1 MTKTEGPRHRER
13 ERDLFWGLKGFCSY
27 LLVIWEIRNKQTNQ
41 KNRGKQR
48 DWLTF
53 GWLSRHGKLN
63 FSLLTDVRAGSSNW
77 MHLHLIQGKKIQRN
91 CQNVIFTLE
100 QIKTAQLMAFQS
112 DIQIFTSTALRQ
124 LFGWTMRGKRF
135 QILKMGFLQSEI
147 KVS

>member
-77 MHLHLIQGKKIQRN
+77 MHLYLIQEKKNPKKLSKCNIHFRTH
-91 CQNVIFTLE
+91 QNSTAHGISKWHPDIHIHS
-100 QIKTAQLMAFQS
+100 IKTIVWLNNEGEAVPN
-112 DIQIFTSTALRQ
+112 IEN
-124 LFGWTMRGKRF
+124 
-135 QILKMGFLQSEI
+135 GFSSI
-147 KVS
+147 WN